1 MEPQKFGENLI
12 LIERLATGGMG
23 EVFKA
28 KQTGTGGFEKTVA
41 VKRILPHFVSRE
53 DFAKRFQQEMWVA
66 SKLQHSN
73 IAQVFQSGSSQDF
86 LYLVMEYVNG
96 KTLSELIADFALRND
111 HIPVEHVC
119 FIISEAAKGLHY
131 AHSLRDEN
139 TGEPYHLV
147 HRDVS
152 PQNIMCNENGEVKVL
167 DFGIAKVM
175 DNLNELSRADD
186 VRGKLQ
192 YISPEQLEG
201 KRATP
206 QSDIFA
212 LGIVMY
218 EVLTLKPLF
227 LDNNTFQTITNIREL
242 PIPSVVLN
250 RRDVPEELEEILK
263 KSLARDPLE
272 RYGTAQELHIS
283 LNSFLSKTSPSYS
296 PTQLGQT
303 ITILKTGSAHS
314 AASPNRR
321 IGATE
326 VVARDHSNI
335 QKHHRLG
342 RELKRK
348 ALMVGLAGI
357 LGVIIG
363 YGYVAIGRLL
373 QPGAPTEPVAIF
385 VADDLAAE
393 SSNRIFGWKARS
405 RSGEISFEQS
415 SELNRPTLVA
425 HAINNHAAVRFDG
438 QGQFLV
444 SPSVASRLTSSPDAT
459 FLLVARIARGK
470 KGYIFSVQQSNMQDD
485 VVRFGIDTGGFLRLK
500 TTENP
505 HIQLY
510 YIAQEPLP
518 GEFAII
524 TLKLSGNFVSFFVNG
539 RQMLRAQAAD
549 STGFRRGHVMS
560 LGQEFDDGNA
570 SDFLEMDL
578 AELMIFDGAVDSYLQ
593 SLLEDNLATK
603 YNLKVSHIR

>member
-111 HIPVEHVC
+111 HIPLEHVC
-119 FIISEAAKGLHY
+119 FIISEVAKGLHY

-152 PQNIMCNENGEVKVL
+152 PQNIMCNENGEVKIL

-186 VRGKLQ
+186 VKGKLQ

-218 EVLTLKPLF
+218 ELLTLKPLF
-227 LDNNTFQTITNIREL
+227 LDNNTFQTLANIREL
-242 PIPSVVLN
+242 PIPRIALE
-250 RRDVPEELEEILK
+250 RTDIPEELEQILRR
-263 KSLARDPLE
+263 SLARDPLE
-272 RYGTAQELHIS
+272 RYGSAQELHIR

-303 ITILKTGSAHS
+303 IMIVKTGSAHS
-314 AASPNRR
+314 VESRNRQ

-326 VVARDHSNI
+326 VVARDHLKM

-342 RELKRK
+342 RELMHR
-348 ALMVGLAGI
+348 ALRVGLACI

-363 YGYVAIGRLL
+363 FGYVVIGTLL
-373 QPGAPTEPVAIF
+373 QPGAPTEPIAIF

-393 SSNRIFGWKARS
+393 SSNRISKWKARTT
-405 RSGEISFEQS
+405 SGELSFEQS
-415 SELNRPTLVA
+415 SEMNQPTLVA
-425 HAINNHAAVRFDG
+425 NAINNHAVVRFNG
-438 QGQFLV
+438 EGQFLI
-444 SPSVASRLTSSPDAT
+444 SPSVASRLTSSSDAT
-459 FLLVARIARGK
+459 FLLVARIARRK

-505 HIQLY
+505 YIQLF
-510 YIAQEPLP
+510 YIAQEPLA

-524 TLKLSGNFVSFFVNG
+524 TLKLSGNSVSFFVNG
-539 RQMLRAQAAD
+539 RPMVRAQAAD

-560 LGQEFDDGNA
+560 LGQEFDDGIA
-570 SDFLEMDL
+570 SDFVEMDL
-578 AELMIFDGAVDSYLQ
+578 AEFMIFDGAVDSYFQ
-593 SLLEDNLATK
+593 TLLEDNLATK
-603 YNLKVSHIR
+603 YNVKVPRIQ